1 VGSRPHR
8 AQSRP
13 PASLELTVRAKITV
27 VGAGNVGATLAQRLA
42 ERNHADI
49 VLVDVVEGLPQ
60 GKALDMLQAGPI
72 VGHDSLVTGTNGYEE
87 TAGSDLVVVTSGVAR
102 RPGMSRDDLVMTNA
116 KVVASVVREVTA
128 RSPETVLL
136 VVTNPLDVM
145 TQLAHA
151 VSGLPRERVIGMAGV
166 LDTAR
171 FRTFIA
177 RELDASVEDVAAFV
191 LGGHGDTMVPL
202 TRLSTVA
209 GVPVADLIPRER
221 LDAIVQRTRDGGAEI
236 VGLLKSGSAYYA
248 PSAAAAQMVDAILL
262 DTRQVLPCSV
272 RLEGEYGIHGLFTGV
287 PCRLGAGGL
296 VEVLEV
302 MLTEEEGAALHR
314 SAAAV
319 RDVVEVID
327 QRREEIGAG
336 VPPLGSGALIGARR

>member
-1 VGSRPHR
+1 M
-8 AQSRP
+8 
-13 PASLELTVRAKITV
+13 RAKITV

-49 VLVDVVEGLPQ
+49 VLVDIVEGLPQ

-72 VGHDSLVTGTNGYEE
+72 VGCDSLVTGTNGYEE
-87 TAGSDLVVVTSGVAR
+87 TEGSDVVVVTSGVAR
-102 RPGMSRDDLVMTNA
+102 KPGMSRDDLVMTNA
-116 KVVASVVREVTA
+116 RVIAAVVREVAT
-128 RSPETVLL
+128 RSPESVL
-136 VVTNPLDVM
+136 VMVTNPLDAM
-145 TQLAHA
+145 AQLAHA
-151 VSGLPRERVIGMAGV
+151 VSGFPRERVIGMAGI

-177 RELDASVEDVAAFV
+177 RELDTSVDDVRAYV

-209 GVPVADLIPRER
+209 GVPVAELIPGDR
-221 LDAIVQRTRDGGAEI
+221 LEAIVQRTRDGGAEI

-296 VEVLEV
+296 VEVVEV
-302 MLTEEEGAALHR
+302 PLTEDEAADLHR
-314 SAAAV
+314 SAEAV
-319 RDVVEVID
+319 RDVVDVID
-327 QRREEIGAG
+327 QRRAEVAAELPSLATGT
-336 VPPLGSGALIGARR
+336 LIGPRP